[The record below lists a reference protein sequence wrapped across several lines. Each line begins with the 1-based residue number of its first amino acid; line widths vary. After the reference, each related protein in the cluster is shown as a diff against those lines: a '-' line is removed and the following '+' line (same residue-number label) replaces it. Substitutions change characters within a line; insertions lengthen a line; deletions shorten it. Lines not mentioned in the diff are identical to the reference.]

1 MEALRVGGLVS
12 GLDTNAIIDS
22 MMAAAK
28 EPINILNNQVSDLT
42 YEKSVYNDMLT
53 AMNGLKT
60 ALLPLKMES
69 TFKSKNTTSSVPGT
83 AGATASTNTPPGS
96 YNLTVNQLAKPAFST
111 SIFTN
116 KTLAF
121 GGAGITGIE
130 NSTYPYDQTEGSHNV
145 SIYKKSASQW
155 IAKDVFES
163 KNGQKYTK
171 NNGAAIDSTLV
182 DGNGKLKNN
191 LTASV
196 YFGFTLNGET
206 KAVPVKMDYTAG
218 TNLSVVAQDLE
229 HQINAAIDGMYLKS
243 GAQQLAVRTEM
254 DETTGAFKFAMYDV
268 SSENVVSPIGFM
280 DPANTG
286 TTPTATDTLMLQ
298 LGMGLATFDAT
309 KSLSKGGETT
319 QIINMI
325 TSNNAANLQTKIT
338 DAKGGLFPG
347 TNLKIASTGLEE
359 GSFEVYQDSSAN
371 SRKAA
376 KSTFYGGTLTAA
388 QNITDDPAGTTDPKT
403 AKQKIEKALKSPL
416 KDNIL
421 FDTMPSIATN
431 GTFTVNGIKIE
442 LGDYTKLSPN
452 DLIAKINSSGAGVTA
467 SFDMETRT
475 FKIEN
480 NVTGAGKITLGAD
493 GDTSNFLAI
502 LKLPTTAGG
511 IYNPGQ
517 TEGNIDTGAKVGE
530 AGFTYPTTSGIFT
543 INGISIYVDITKDT
557 VDDVMKK
564 VNKSGAGV
572 TMTYDQATDKFT
584 LTSTNSNRIKLGGA
598 SDTSTFLQ
606 AAGLTYSTLNET
618 EVGSQGSSAIFT
630 VNGTKYERNSNEI
643 NDVVQGMSFSLYGT
657 GSTVIKVEVNTDA
670 AVEAFAEFAS
680 KYNEFINKLTPVEIS
695 KDDREKYA
703 DRLTDEDKKTMSEDD
718 IKDYEKNYNAIQYYD
733 IMHKSPELKRLKTTI
748 RDQVFGTVGLP
759 DNKYRS
765 LSSMGILT
773 AGAAGQDITITKLGL
788 LLDSSTKKEDLA
800 KYLKENTTFV
810 DKVKNDSN
818 EVYRFFSEQNTV
830 NYVDPADGKTKSKVT
845 SQGWSRSFDTYIVN
859 NTTTTSALY
868 KKAGVN
874 GVIEQKI
881 KSLKQQIETQTNRAQ
896 SYLERMWAQFSAMEQ
911 RVQNANTQ
919 ASYITQI
926 SNKSA

>member
-22 MMAAAK
+22 LMTAAK
-28 EPINILNNQVSDLT
+28 EPIKILNNQVSDLT
-42 YEKSVYNDMLT
+42 YEKSIYNDMLT
-53 AMNGLKT
+53 ALSGLKT

-96 YNLTVNQLAKPAFST
+96 YNLTVNQVAKPAFSS

-116 KTLAF
+116 KTLAQ
-121 GGAGITGIE
+121 GGAGITGID
-130 NSTYPYDQTEGSHNV
+130 NSTYPYDQTEGLHNV
-145 SIYKKSASQW
+145 EIYKKGSSQW
-155 IAKDVFES
+155 IAKDTFDS

-171 NNGAAIDSTLV
+171 SSGASIDPALI
-182 DGNGKLKNN
+182 DANGKLTTN
-191 LTASV
+191 LNASV

-206 KAVPVKMDYTAG
+206 KAVPVTMDYTAG
-218 TNLSVVAQDLE
+218 TNMSVVAQDLE
-229 HQINAAIDGMYLKS
+229 NQINAAIDSMYLKS
-243 GAQQLAVRTEM
+243 GAQQFAVRSEM

-268 SSENVVSPIGFM
+268 SAENTLTTIGFM

-286 TTPTATDTLMLQ
+286 STPTATDTLMLQ
-298 LGMGLATFDAT
+298 LGMGLATFDPN
-309 KSLSKGGETT
+309 KSLSKGVETT

-338 DAKGGLFPG
+338 DPKGGLFPG
-347 TNLKIASTGLEE
+347 TTLKIATTGLEE
-359 GSFEVYQDSSAN
+359 SSFKVYQDSSAN
-371 SRKAA
+371 SRKAS
-376 KSTFYGGTLTAA
+376 KSTFYGGTLNAA
-388 QNITDDPAGTTDPKT
+388 QGIKDDPAGTTDAKT
-403 AKQKIEKALKSPL
+403 AKEKIIKALNSPL

-421 FDTMPSIATN
+421 FDTLPSTSTN
-431 GTFTVNGIKIE
+431 GNFTVNGVKIE
-442 LGDYTKLSPN
+442 LGDYTKLTPN

-467 SFDMETRT
+467 SFDMFTRT
-475 FKIEN
+475 FQIES

-493 GDTSNFLAI
+493 GDKSNLLAI
-502 LKLPTTAGG
+502 MKLPVTAGG
-511 IYNPGQ
+511 FYNPGQ
-517 TEGNIDTGAKVGE
+517 TDGNIDTGSKVDK
-530 AGFTYPTTSGIFT
+530 AGFTYPATSGIFT
-543 INGISIYVDITKDT
+543 INGVSIFVDAVNDN

-584 LTSTNSNRIKLGGA
+584 LTATDGKRIKLGGA
-598 SDTSTFLQ
+598 SDTSSFLQ
-606 AAGLTYSTLNET
+606 ATGLTYSTKVES
-618 EVGSQGSSAIFT
+618 EVGSAGASAIFT
-630 VNGTKYERNSNEI
+630 VNGTKYERYSNEV
-643 NDVVQGMSFSLYGT
+643 NDVIQGMSLNLSGK
-657 GSTVIKVEVNTDA
+657 GSTIIKVDINTDV

-680 KYNEFINKLTPVEIS
+680 KYNELVNKMSPVAIS

-703 DRLTDEDKKTMSEDD
+703 NRLSDEDKKQMSDDD
-718 IKDYEKNYNAIQYYD
+718 IKDYEKNFNAIQYYD
-733 IMHKSPELKRLKTTI
+733 VMHKSPELKRLKTTI
-748 RDQVFGTVGLP
+748 RDQVFGNVGLP

-773 AGAAGQDITITKLGL
+773 AGAGAQDITVTKLGL
-788 LLDSSTKKEDLA
+788 LLDSTTKKEDLV
-800 KYLKENTTFV
+800 KYLKDNTTFV
-810 DKVKNDSN
+810 DKVKKDSG
-818 EVYRFFSEQNTV
+818 EVYSFFSEQNTKA
-830 NYVDPADGKTKSKVT
+830 YIDPIDGKTKSKVT

-859 NTTTTSALY
+859 NTTTTSSLY

-881 KSLKQQIETQTNRAQ
+881 KSLKNRIETQTNRAQ

-911 RVQNANTQ
+911 RVQNANSQ

-926 SNKSA
+926 TNKSA